1 MSTQTRLRTQERRQ
15 AQQAALVRRSKRRR
29 ILVSV
34 GALVIAA
41 LVAAITVAV
50 VQAAGHERTLLDA
63 NGAVVAP
70 QHLTHTGA
78 IAVGRAD
85 APVTVEIYYDYMCP
99 ACGAFE
105 SANSGELTRLVADG
119 TARIELRPI
128 AFLDEQSSGTEYS
141 TRSANAIA
149 VVADAAPERIWDFH
163 TALYEHQP
171 AEGSEGLSDEQI
183 AAVAADAGVP
193 ADVVDRFTD
202 DVYRPWVA
210 SVTQQAFD
218 SGVKGTPTVKIDD
231 TLFEG
236 NAFIVGPL
244 TTAIES
250 AAADR

>member
-1 MSTQTRLRTQERRQ
+1 MK
-15 AQQAALVRRSKRRR
+15 RSRRRR
-29 ILVSV
+29 ILISF
-34 GALVIAA
+34 GALLIVG
-41 LVAAITVAV
+41 LVAAIVVAV
-50 VQAAGHERTLLDA
+50 VHAAGQERSLPEVA
-63 NGAVVAP
+63 GKVVVP
-70 QHLTHTGA
+70 QHLTDSGA
-78 IAVGRAD
+78 ISVGAAE
-85 APVTVEIYYDYMCP
+85 APVTVEVYYDYMCP

-105 SANSGELTRLVADG
+105 SANSGELSRLVADG

-141 TRSANAIA
+141 TRAANAIA
-149 VVADAAPERIWDFH
+149 VVADAAPDHVWDFH
-163 TALYEHQP
+163 TALYENQP

-183 AAVAADAGVP
+183 AAVATDAGVP
-193 ADVVDRFTD
+193 ADVVDQFTD
-202 DVYRPWVA
+202 DVFRPWVA

-218 SGVKGTPTVKIDD
+218 SGVKGTPTVKIDG